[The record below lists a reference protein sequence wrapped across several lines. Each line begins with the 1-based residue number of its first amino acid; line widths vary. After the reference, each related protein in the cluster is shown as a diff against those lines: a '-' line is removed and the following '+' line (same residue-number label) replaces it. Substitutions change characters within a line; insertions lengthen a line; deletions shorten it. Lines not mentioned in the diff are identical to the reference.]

1 MSTPVAEPPA
11 YEPEV
16 VFHPAATARR
26 RNPVRAAFAAVIRAI
41 PTLLVLAVA
50 GAVGWW
56 GHKNE
61 WKVPKFSELSGVVKE
76 RDDWCGEHNVP
87 ESQCTRCD
95 ASLVPAFKAT
105 GDWCDEHGLP
115 KSQCLACDPA
125 LRIERPPEQP

>member
-1 MSTPVAEPPA
+1 MT
-11 YEPEV
+11 
-16 VFHPAATARR
+16 T
-26 RNPVRAAFAAVIRAI
+26 
-41 PTLLVLAVA
+41 TLLLWALFA
-50 GAVGWW
+50 CQSASPPPTPTASHAEGATPGT
-56 GHKNE
+56 HA
-61 WKVPKFSELSGVVKE
+61 
-76 RDDWCGEHNVP
+76 DWCGEHNVP